1 MVCAMTSS
9 QKGCC
14 EEGRARSY
22 LSLYSVRW
30 MNLWVFR
37 LKPNIRLWNW
47 TPDFSLAFFYLSL
60 ITCLILISFYPK
72 IGRGEEPPDSVR
84 PAALEEMPELP
95 PAEGTVPPSV
105 PAEAPALPPT
115 EGTILRPVPVEAPA
129 LPPVEGT
136 MQPSVPAEAPVLPPA
151 EGTIP
156 PSAPAEAPAL
166 PPAEGTAPP
175 VVMEG
180 VVPPPPSRGF
190 LTWLREEVLKDI
202 ELRGYLKNE
211 TAYRYVSPTAFSKI
225 LNILQ
230 VEPSYSFTQ
239 NIKWSARVWAYYDL
253 AYDLQDLG
261 TIAPMKPFAFIQ
273 PPDPGEPEPDI
284 ENLRDIRVDQ
294 YGIDLKEFYFDIFFR
309 DVDLRIGKQII
320 RWGIVE
326 GWRILDEVNPLD
338 FKEHILRDVADR
350 YIPLWIVKGDYYLG
364 PLTIEGIWTP
374 DVKGHEPAPL
384 RSEWSQFQKLPNL
397 QRVPR
402 NFKNSE
408 GGLRVSGN
416 LGGYEFALAY
426 FTQWDDFPTA
436 FRSVSGLG
444 LGNLG
449 ISPEVVFFPRYR
461 RLYQY
466 GAGLAKSLGKIV
478 LEGEF
483 AYVDGKWWGTC
494 TACGTDEAVFNEIQ
508 RDYIKHVVGVKTVLY
523 GTDISLNFSQDII
536 LNHTPDIQQS
546 RHEDAASLFARKE
559 IRYGTMVPQLLA
571 ISLMNR
577 KEYLFRP
584 KLEYRYTDRITFLFG
599 ADIFSGDPGPD
610 PGRLNFFGYFDDDD
624 RMYMEVKYS
633 F

>member
-1 MVCAMTSS
+1 MACVTTSS

-14 EEGRARSY
+14 GEGRDRSY
-22 LSLYSVRW
+22 LFSYSAILWIKSFDIAGQKCPAYRDRRNFATHGADRRGFLTPTALY
-30 MNLWVFR
+30 F
-37 LKPNIRLWNW
+37 
-47 TPDFSLAFFYLSL
+47 FSLSICLVLTFFYPG
-60 ITCLILISFYPK
+60 IS
-72 IGRGEEPPDSVR
+72 RGEEPSESVR
-84 PAALEEMPELP
+84 PAASEESPGLPPAEGTLQPSAPAEVPALP
-95 PAEGTVPPSV
+95 PAEGTVP
-105 PAEAPALPPT
+105 E
-115 EGTILRPVPVEAPA
+115 I
-129 LPPVEGT
+129 
-136 MQPSVPAEAPVLPPA
+136 
-151 EGTIP
+151 
-156 PSAPAEAPAL
+156 
-166 PPAEGTAPP
+166 
-175 VVMEG
+175 MEG
-180 VVPPPPSRGF
+180 VTSPSPPRGLF
-190 LTWLREEVLKDI
+190 TWLREELLKDI

-211 TAYRYVSPTAFSKI
+211 TAYRFVSPTAFSKI
-225 LNILQ
+225 LNIFQ
-230 VEPSYSFTQ
+230 IEPSYSFSQ
-239 NIKWSARVWAYYDL
+239 NVKWSARVWAYYDL
-253 AYDLQDLG
+253 AYDIQDIG

-284 ENLRDIRVDQ
+284 ENLRDIKVDQ
-294 YGIDLKEFYFDIFFR
+294 YGIDLKEFYVDIFFR
-309 DVDLRIGKQII
+309 DLDLRIGKQII

-384 RSEWSQFQKLPNL
+384 RSEWSQFQKLPDL

-402 NFKNSE
+402 NFENSE

-436 FRSVSGLG
+436 FRSISGLG

-449 ISPEVVFFPRYR
+449 ISPEVTFFPRYR
-461 RLYQY
+461 RLYSY
-466 GAGLAKSLGKIV
+466 GVGLAKSLGKFV
-478 LEGEF
+478 LEGEY

-494 TACGTDEAVFNEIQ
+494 TDCTPAGGQLGELQ
-508 RDYIKHVVGVKTVLY
+508 RDYMKYVLGVKTVLY

-536 LNHTPDIQQS
+536 LKHTSDIQQL

-571 ISLMNR
+571 ISLINR
-577 KEYLFRP
+577 HEYLFRP
-584 KLEYRYTDRITFLFG
+584 KLEYRYTDKITFLFG
-599 ADIFSGDPGPD
+599 VDIFSGDPGPD

-624 RMYMEVKYS
+624 RLYMEVKYS

>member
-1 MVCAMTSS
+1 M
-9 QKGCC
+9 
-14 EEGRARSY
+14 EG
-22 LSLYSVRW
+22 
-30 MNLWVFR
+30 
-37 LKPNIRLWNW
+37 
-47 TPDFSLAFFYLSL
+47 
-60 ITCLILISFYPK
+60 
-72 IGRGEEPPDSVR
+72 
-84 PAALEEMPELP
+84 
-95 PAEGTVPPSV
+95 
-105 PAEAPALPPT
+105 
-115 EGTILRPVPVEAPA
+115 
-129 LPPVEGT
+129 
-136 MQPSVPAEAPVLPPA
+136 
-151 EGTIP
+151 IP
-156 PSAPAEAPAL
+156 PSQ
-166 PPAEGTAPP
+166 PP
-175 VVMEG
+175 
-180 VVPPPPSRGF
+180 RGL
-190 LTWLREEVLKDI
+190 LTWLREEVLKGI
-202 ELRGYLKNE
+202 EWRGFIKNE
-211 TAYRYVSPTAFSKI
+211 TAYRYVKPTAFSKI

-230 VEPSYSFTQ
+230 IEPSYSFSQ
-239 NIKWSARVWAYYDL
+239 NIKWSARIWAYYDL
-253 AYDLQDLG
+253 AYDLQDIG
-261 TIAPMKPFAFIQ
+261 TIAPMKPFSFIQ

-284 ENLRDIRVDQ
+284 ENLRDIKVDQ
-294 YGIDLKEFYFDIFFR
+294 YGMELKEFYFDIYSTR
-309 DVDLRIGKQII
+309 MDLRIGRQIV

-364 PLTIEGIWTP
+364 PLTIEGVWTP
-374 DVKGHEPAPL
+374 DVRGHEPAPL

-402 NFKNSE
+402 NLKDSE
-408 GGLRVSGN
+408 GGLRISGN

-461 RLYQY
+461 RLHSY
-466 GAGLAKSLGKIV
+466 GCGLSKSLGKVV

-494 TACGTDEAVFNEIQ
+494 TACGTEEAVLNEIQ
-508 RDYIKHVVGVKTVLY
+508 RDYIKHVVGLKTVLY
-523 GTDISLNFSQDII
+523 GTDISLDFSQDII
-536 LNHTPDIQQS
+536 LNHTSDIQQN

-559 IRYGTMVPQLLA
+559 IRYGTMVPQLLV
-571 ISLMNR
+571 ISLINR

-624 RMYMEVKYS
+624 RLYMEVKYS